1 MYMFLI
7 TAIAIATY
15 LLSLTAA
22 LHILARLGPSGRRI
36 LDTLSKAP
44 ALDGVIVAYQ
54 ILPLVAGAVFGG
66 WAGLAGALA
75 GCLIAY
81 FVWVIAHEYHHREII
96 RKGPRIVTTLNRIV
110 GSSFRQQTALWTTTL
125 AFPAFWLIRLAEII
139 VYPVLVWGI
148 KLPPY
153 KAGDWVTISR
163 HKFEGLVGHDRL
175 WCLYCDWMTGV
186 YSLGAE
192 MLRNLESFW
201 CPIKFQS
208 GSKCANCKLDF
219 PDIEKGWIPHDGS
232 MEDVVRLLEEKY
244 GNAEPNRWYGHK
256 DRRRN
261 VDAVR
266 EQSKLKE
273 KEPS

>member
-1 MYMFLI
+1 MTTFLT
-7 TAIAIATY
+7 TAIAIASY
-15 LLSLTAA
+15 LLALTAG

-36 LDTLSKAP
+36 LDSLSKAP

-54 ILPLVAGAVFGG
+54 VLPLAAGAILGG

-81 FVWVIAHEYHHREII
+81 FVWVIAHEYHHRELI

-125 AFPAFWLIRLAEII
+125 AFPAFWLIRLAEIV

-148 KLPPY
+148 NLPPY
-153 KAGDWVTISR
+153 KSGDWVAISR

-219 PDIEKGWIPHDGS
+219 PDIENGWVPHDGT
-232 MEDVVRLLEEKY
+232 MADVAALLEAKY
-244 GNAEPNRWYGHK
+244 ADTGSNSWYGHQN
-256 DRRRN
+256 RRPPP
-261 VDAVR
+261 VR
-266 EQSKLKE
+266 VQTPERKKE
-273 KEPS
+273 TADT